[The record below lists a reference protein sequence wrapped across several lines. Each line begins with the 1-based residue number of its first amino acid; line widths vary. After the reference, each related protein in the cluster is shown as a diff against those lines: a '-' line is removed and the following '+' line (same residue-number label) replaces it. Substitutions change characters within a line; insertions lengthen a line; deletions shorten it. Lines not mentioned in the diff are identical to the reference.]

1 MRALRVAGRLVLTRP
16 VVLFDGDCGFCR
28 SMVSLLER
36 WDRRR
41 AFAAV
46 PASRRHEVAGLPAL
60 AEASLAGAMHLALPD
75 GRVFAG
81 GEAVREIIRR
91 LPAGAPFAAAMGLPL
106 VRTLVDR
113 GYRLVAANRHRLGCR
128 GAACAV
134 APRAS

>member
-1 MRALRVAGRLVLTRP
+1 VLTRP

-28 SMVSLLER
+28 RMVSLLAR
-36 WDRRR
+36 CDRGGT
-41 AFAAV
+41 FATV

-60 AEASLAGAMHLALPD
+60 TDASLTGAMHLVLPD
-75 GRVFAG
+75 GHVFAG
-81 GEAVREIIRR
+81 GDAVREILRR
-91 LPAGAPFAAAMGLPL
+91 LPGGAPVAAILGLPP
-106 VRTLVDR
+106 VRPIVDR